1 MFGRPSALI
10 SYLISF
16 YTRSMFF
23 PCDSHVKLPHRQLRN
38 LIFIVQCWCQFSSV
52 LFFLPWKGGTSY
64 NNVFILRICC
74 LSKLDWHSLPAKYFL
89 SKYYDFL
96 NFNFF
101 FLVLIFKYTIT
112 MAYQLI
118 KLFRRQDLGVAYECK
133 YIFYFR
139 KSTPGPLLKPRNMK
153 ASNFL
158 FD

>member
-1 MFGRPSALI
+1 
-10 SYLISF
+10 
-16 YTRSMFF
+16 
-23 PCDSHVKLPHRQLRN
+23 
-38 LIFIVQCWCQFSSV
+38 
-52 LFFLPWKGGTSY
+52 
-64 NNVFILRICC
+64 
-74 LSKLDWHSLPAKYFL
+74 
-89 SKYYDFL
+89 
-96 NFNFF
+96 
-101 FLVLIFKYTIT
+101 